1 MCIRDSKGDTP
12 VRPEGQQNWFPASQ
26 VPGLFSSREW
36 MTTLL
41 LSIFVGGFGVDRFY
55 LVQTGLGVLKLIT
68 CGGLGIWSLI
78 DIIFV
83 VTRKMVDVDGR
94 PLR

>member
-1 MCIRDSKGDTP
+1 M
-12 VRPEGQQNWFPASQ
+12 
-26 VPGLFSSREW
+26 PGLFSSREW

-55 LVQTGLGVLKLIT
+55 LGQIGLGVLKLIT